1 MTSADAS
8 LDERIW
14 AYIRGEGSHA
24 ERKAFEA
31 EVSNSPPAARRYAT
45 LKLKQQRQA
54 GKLGSE
60 AEATSKSA
68 SKSAPKQEGAKLAR
82 AKGTAG
88 KFDVLIL
95 ALAVMLLLGSGG
107 LYLARG
113 NWSLETLAAGRDGVH
128 VTGLLLGAAVIL
140 LAKQGRLGVLGASAL
155 LVVAGCVVAVLAA
168 VR

>member
-31 EVSNSPPAARRYAT
+31 EVSTNPAAARRYAT

-54 GKLGSE
+54 GKLGPE
-60 AEATSKSA
+60 AAATSKSV
-68 SKSAPKQEGAKLAR
+68 SKSAPKQERAKLAR

-113 NWSLETLAAGRDGVH
+113 NWSLETLASGRDGVH

-155 LVVAGCVVAVLAA
+155 LVVASCVVAVLAA